1 MRRRNWLAVGV
12 TAVVAVGSAQALASA
27 GEDPVTGR
35 PATGTVVA
43 AQPVA
48 EISTTVTLITGDR
61 VNVRGDSMSVKAGP
75 GRERIQFISESDGEH
90 RYVIPSD
97 ALGLLRAERLDKRLF
112 DLDALAAQGGDGLR
126 VLVSYGKNKTASARR
141 AITAGD
147 AEVVREIPQ
156 LGIIAAET
164 EGDSLWSSLTS
175 GTEEKR
181 ALTAGLRRV
190 SLDAV
195 YRLELDESVARVGA
209 PTAWQAG
216 YDGTGVTVAVLDS
229 GVDQTHPDLAG
240 KITESAN
247 FTTAASID
255 DISGHGTHV
264 ASTIAGTG
272 AASGGRYKGVA
283 PGAKLLIGKVCE
295 DRECSLSAMLA
306 GMAWAAE
313 RAPVVNMSLGGF
325 DWSGLDDGERA
336 VNDLT
341 ARYGTLFVVAAG
353 NDGYVGSVNS
363 PSTADSALSVGAVD
377 RDDELAYFSSRGPR
391 FGDGG
396 LKPDMTAPGVGIVAA
411 KAVNGHIGTPAPVD
425 GYVALNGT
433 SMATPHV
440 AGAAALLVQQHPDWS
455 SKQRKNT
462 LMAAAKPTA
471 RLNAY
476 DQGAGRLDV
485 ARAITQTVTADE
497 GSVSFGVQAWP
508 HDDDQPVTRT
518 VTYRNTGTAAAEL
531 SLAVAGAAFTVADDR
546 LTVPAG
552 GTASTTVTADTRS
565 VVPGNLGGHLTAS
578 AGALRVSTA
587 LGVVS
592 QTKSFDVTVNIVNL
606 DGTPATSAYTK
617 LFNLDTGDQ
626 VYVSPVE
633 GKATVSLVGGRYG
646 AFSEITDADTRRTAL
661 LTISELVVDQS
672 MTITFDARTAKP
684 LDVAAPQDGA
694 RSAMARVDA
703 EWVVGEQVF
712 STGIFGSSFS
722 ELLAAPVSPVSKD
735 FFQAGV
741 SAAFAEP
748 GPDGTFH
755 NSPWTTDLAYVQR
768 GAMFD
773 GLTYKP
779 ELKDLAVVEADYA
792 AEATGAEGVQGH
804 AANYSAEGY
813 GTSADLT
820 FDLPAHRTEY
830 LSPGI
835 PWRSVFLQQLPGEYP
850 ELLSGQVNAAVP
862 FRAGER
868 IREQW
873 NSAVFGPTVAQPETA
888 GEWVVRQGD
897 ELRLMLPVYGD
908 GAGHPGSV
916 LTENPTITLYQ
927 GDTKLGEGT
936 GFQLP
941 AEDATYRLEA
951 SDTRGAPFR
960 TSTKVAVA
968 WTFRSGHVAGDKPQ
982 RLPLSTVRF
991 SPELDDHN
999 TAPGGRTFA
1008 IPVTV
1013 DHQRGSTAGT
1023 ATDVRVEVSYDDGA
1037 TWQQAEVTGA
1047 GDQRVATVSHPGG
1060 PGFVSL
1066 RAGAADDDGNT
1077 VTQTAIRAYALR

>member
-1 MRRRNWLAVGV
+1 MGV
-12 TAVVAVGSAQALASA
+12 TAVIAVGSAQALASA
-27 GEDPVTGR
+27 GEDPATAA
-35 PATGTVVA
+35 PATGTAAA

-48 EISTTVTLITGDR
+48 DVSTTVTLITGDR
-61 VNVRGDSMSVKAGP
+61 VSVRGDSMSVTAGP
-75 GRERIQFISESDGEH
+75 GRQRIQFITESDGEH

-97 ALGLLRAERLDKRLF
+97 ALGLLRTDRLDKRLF
-112 DLDALAAQGGDGLR
+112 DLDALTAQGGDGLR

-147 AEVVREIPQ
+147 AEVVRDIPQ
-156 LGIIAAET
+156 LGIMAAET

-175 GTEEKR
+175 GTQEKR
-181 ALTAGLRRV
+181 TLTSGLQRV

-195 YRLELDESVARVGA
+195 YHLDLEESVAQVGA

-240 KITESAN
+240 KIIEAVD
-247 FTTAASID
+247 FTTAGTSD
-255 DISGHGTHV
+255 DLNGHGTHV

-295 DRECSLSAMLA
+295 DRTCSLSAMLA

-313 RAPVVNMSLGGF
+313 RAPVVNMSLGDW
-325 DWSGLDDGERA
+325 DWSGLDAGERA

-353 NDGYVGSVNS
+353 NEGYPGTVNS

-377 RDDELAYFSSRGPR
+377 RTDQLAWFSSRGPR
-391 FGDGG
+391 AGDGG
-396 LKPDMTAPGVGIVAA
+396 LKPDITAPGVDIVAA
-411 KAVNGHIGTPAPVD
+411 KATNGHIGTPAAVD

-455 SKQRKNT
+455 SRQRKNT
-462 LMAAAKPTA
+462 LMAAARPTA

-485 ARAITQTVTADE
+485 ARAITQTVTVDE
-497 GSVSFGVQAWP
+497 GSVSFGVQDWP
-508 HDDDQPVTRT
+508 HDDDQPVTRK

-531 SLAVAGAAFTVADDR
+531 SLAVTGAAFTVADDR

-565 VVPGNLGGHLTAS
+565 MVPGNLGGHLTAT
-578 AGALRVSTA
+578 AGDLRVSTA

-592 QTKSFDVTVNIVNL
+592 QTKSFDVTVNVL
-606 DGTPATSAYTK
+606 DRDGTPATRENTY
-617 LFNLDTGDQ
+617 LLNLDTGDW
-626 VYVSPVE
+626 VSVNPVA
-633 GKATVSLVGGRYG
+633 GTATVSLVSGRYG
-646 AFSEITDADTRRTAL
+646 ASSQITDADTDRTAL

-684 LDVAAPQDGA
+684 LDVAAPQEGA
-694 RSAMARVDA
+694 KSAMARVDA
-703 EWVVGEQVF
+703 EWVVGDHVF
-712 STGIFGSSFS
+712 STGVLGGSVG
-722 ELLAAPVSPVSKD
+722 ELLAAPVSPVSRD

-741 SAAFAEP
+741 AAAFADP

-792 AEATGAEGVQGH
+792 VDATGAEGVQGH
-804 AANYSAEGY
+804 AAVYRAEGY

-835 PWRSVFLQQLPGEYP
+835 AWRSVFLQQLPGEYP
-850 ELLSGQVNAAVP
+850 EVLSGQINEAVP

-873 NSAVFGPTVAQPETA
+873 NAGVFGPSVTQPESA

-897 ELRLMLPVYGD
+897 ELTLTFLPMYGD

-916 LTENPTITLYQ
+916 LTENPAISLYQ
-927 GDTKLGEGT
+927 GDTKVGEGNR
-936 GFQLP
+936 FQLP
-941 AEDATYRLEA
+941 AGDAGYQLEV

-968 WTFRSGHVAGDKPQ
+968 WTFRSGHVAGDEPQ
-982 RLPLSTVRF
+982 RLPLSTIRF

-999 TAPGGRTFA
+999 TAPGGGPFA

-1023 ATDVRVEVSYDDGA
+1023 ATDVRVEVSFDDGA
-1037 TWQQAEVTGA
+1037 TWQQTEVTGT
-1047 GDQRVATVSHPGG
+1047 GDHRVATVGHPAG

-1066 RAGAADDDGNT
+1066 RASAADDAGNT